1 MTPLTLHQ
9 SDWVQARPLLLFLLG
24 GWQHRPMVL
33 RLLFLQKQVCHKSA
47 QKLVSLSSW
56 VAFSSFSFQE
66 QEPPSHPCLQ
76 VQQHVSGVLFA
87 FSFVG
92 PPTSAR
98 QLHPRG
104 FANILE
110 DQQNVEQKTDG
121 HLLSVMPKDMPP
133 SELCEA
139 DANETQ

>member
-1 MTPLTLHQ
+1 MGSGASTASVSTWWLAASANGSASAVSAKAGLSQIGSEAGFT
-9 SDWVQARPLLLFLLG
+9 LLLGCVFL
-24 GWQHRPMVL
+24 
-33 RLLFLQKQVCHKSA
+33 
-47 QKLVSLSSW
+47 
-56 VAFSSFSFQE
+56 FSFQE